1 MEGVPLYEYPIS
13 TDSNGFSC
21 PNNDLAKSKFLLQL
35 LESSLYFRNTIIE
48 AVFCCLIILAIL
60 CLPSKL
66 RVRIIPSIA
75 LRVGIINL
83 QFILQE
89 FNEFLTDC
97 LIVQNDIKGCYE
109 TPL

>member
-66 RVRIIPSIA
+66 RVA

-97 LIVQNDIKGCYE
+97 LIAQNDIKGCYE